1 MPRTPSS
8 STRRRRPS
16 TAPTQS
22 GPAAPTASGIR
33 RCAASSAASASPAPV
48 GRKPCFPSGIPY
60 RRDPPRDS
68 FGEEKKRPTPPRYQ
82 PRQYPVRA
90 VPTTTYGEQQAA
102 AEERQANAVGGGFQ
116 PMGVRVAPVAEGFA
130 DIDLDRGGYDGRTP
144 SVAPQPAA
152 PSADAERYEKLSE
165 LYDTL
170 NANNRHLRS
179 IFARLPGSGFPP
191 PPWRG
196 ARARTP
202 RGAQVCTLQSCHN
215 PVGVV
220 DTSTHTLRMFNQAFG
235 DLCPA
240 LSKDRQIYESFS
252 RDSCDALCELMSK
265 KNKAPF
271 EVRGPPLRAPLSR
284 SNSFVGVH
292 PDHARRAAAVL
303 DARLPRVRL
312 LHHPPQR
319 GLPGPAAGVGG
330 RVAGR
335 AGWRRRQG
343 RRRRRSL
350 WIERVRVVRGDNPG
364 FQADREL
371 PGDGRRGGDAGAR
384 AVAARPRGG
393 VTARPR

>member
-33 RCAASSAASASPAPV
+33 RCAASASPAPV

-68 FGEEKKRPTPPRYQ
+68 FGEEKKRPTPPRYP
-82 PRQYPVRA
+82 PRQYPMRA

-102 AEERQANAVGGGFQ
+102 AEEQQANAVGGGFQ

-191 PPWRG
+191 PG
-196 ARARTP
+196 AARARAPREARRYARCSRATTP
-202 RGAQVCTLQSCHN
+202 SASWTRRRIRCACSTRPSGICARPSARTVRSTRASRATRATPCASSC
-215 PVGVV
+215 PKK
-220 DTSTHTLRMFNQAFG
+220 TRR
-235 DLCPA
+235 P
-240 LSKDRQIYESFS
+240 S
-252 RDSCDALCELMSK
+252 RCAVLLCELPSQG
-265 KNKAPF
+265 AI
-271 EVRGPPLRAPLSR
+271 
-284 SNSFVGVH
+284 
-292 PDHARRAAAVL
+292 
-303 DARLPRVRL
+303 L
-312 LHHPPQR
+312 L
-319 GLPGPAAGVGG
+319 
-330 RVAGR
+330 
-335 AGWRRRQG
+335 
-343 RRRRRSL
+343 
-350 WIERVRVVRGDNPG
+350 
-364 FQADREL
+364 
-371 PGDGRRGGDAGAR
+371 
-384 AVAARPRGG
+384 
-393 VTARPR
+393 